1 MTDRTNAAATPSTE
15 RASSRRSFLGLAAT
29 VSAAATLSA
38 CTSVPRIAR
47 PRFNV
52 QPSLPGPVAPG
63 AEPGES
69 AISPLSQPGSIQPNY
84 FQPIATEPFTIPPV
98 PQGVVPQQYWRQLV
112 PNTTG
117 APAGTIVVDPAQRY
131 LYLNR
136 SATESI
142 RYGIGVGRAGFGW
155 SGQAIV
161 GLKRAWPNWTPPD
174 EMIARDPS
182 LARYSAENGGQAP
195 GLSNPLGARA
205 LYLFQDGVDTLY
217 RIHGNPEAASIGR
230 AVSSGC
236 IRMLNHDIIDI
247 YERVPTGT
255 PVIVRGGGVA

>member
-1 MTDRTNAAATPSTE
+1 MTIDRPHDSLAT
-15 RASSRRSFLGLAAT
+15 ASSRPSRRGFLGMAAGALALGGCT
-29 VSAAATLSA
+29 AA
-38 CTSVPRIAR
+38 PRIGG
-47 PRFNV
+47 
-52 QPSLPGPVAPG
+52 GPVVSGPPIASGP
-63 AEPGES
+63 ATSTP
-69 AISPLSQPGSIQPNY
+69 AFDVATPASIQPNY
-84 FQPIATEPFTIPPV
+84 FAPITSEPFTIPAV
-98 PQGVVPQQYWRQLV
+98 PRGVVPERYWRQVV

-117 APAGTIVVDPAQRY
+117 EAAGTIVVDPGQKF

-136 SATESI
+136 ADGTSI
-142 RYGIGVGRAGFGW
+142 RYGIGVGRQGFGW
-155 SGQAIV
+155 SGRAIIA
-161 GLKRAWPNWTPPD
+161 LKRAWPTWTPPE

-182 LARYSAENGGQAP
+182 LERYSAANGGQSP

-205 LYLFQDGVDTLY
+205 LYLFQNGVDTLY

-255 PVIVRGGGVA
+255 PVVVRNSGIA

>member
-1 MTDRTNAAATPSTE
+1 MTADNQP
-15 RASSRRSFLGLAAT
+15 SRRSFLGMAAT
-29 VSAAATLSA
+29 VGAATALTA
-38 CTSVPRIAR
+38 CTSVPRIRRPSLSAR
-47 PRFNV
+47 PAAAPAAEPV
-52 QPSLPGPVAPG
+52 STQSSVSSLAQPS
-63 AEPGES
+63 
-69 AISPLSQPGSIQPNY
+69 SIQPNY
-84 FQPIATEPFTIPPV
+84 FQPIRSEPFTIPPV

-117 APAGTIVVDPAQRY
+117 APAGTIVVDPAARY

-195 GLSNPLGARA
+195 GLTNPLGARA
-205 LYLFQDGVDTLY
+205 LYLFQNGVDTLY

-255 PVIVRGGGVA
+255 PVIVRGGGGGVS

>member
-1 MTDRTNAAATPSTE
+1 MTADNQP
-15 RASSRRSFLGLAAT
+15 SRRSFIGMAAT
-29 VSAAATLSA
+29 VGAATALTA
-38 CTSVPRIAR
+38 CTSVPRIRRPSFAAR
-47 PRFNV
+47 PAA
-52 QPSLPGPVAPG
+52 APA
-63 AEPGES
+63 AEPVS
-69 AISPLSQPGSIQPNY
+69 TQSSVSSLAQPGSIQPNY
-84 FQPIATEPFTIPPV
+84 FQPISSEPFTIPPV
-98 PQGVVPQQYWRQLV
+98 PQGVVPQQFWRQLV

-117 APAGTIVVDPAQRY
+117 APAGTIVVDPTARY

-161 GLKRAWPNWTPPD
+161 GLKRAWPNWTPPE
-174 EMIARDPS
+174 EMIAREPE

-195 GLSNPLGARA
+195 GLTNPLGARA
-205 LYLFQDGVDTLY
+205 LYLFQNGVDTLY

-255 PVIVRGGGVA
+255 PVIVRGGGGVS